1 MIMLIL
7 DTNVLSELMNP
18 QGSQTVKSWVNSQ
31 SRESLF
37 TTTITKAEIL
47 YGIAILPEGNR
58 KQRLQD
64 AAHIVFNEEFLNQ
77 LLVFDSES
85 AENFAS
91 LSTDRR
97 RQGNPISQFDAQ
109 IAAICRTHRAAIVT
123 RNVDD
128 FLNCQVE
135 IINPW
140 DV

>member
-1 MIMLIL
+1 
-7 DTNVLSELMNP
+7 
-18 QGSQTVKSWVNSQ
+18 
-31 SRESLF
+31 
-37 TTTITKAEIL
+37 L

-64 AAHIVFNEEFLNQ
+64 AAHIMFSEELVNQ
-77 LLVFDSES
+77 ILVFDSES

-109 IAAICRTHRAAIVT
+109 IAAICRTHQAAIVT

-128 FLNCQVE
+128 FLNCQIE

>member
-1 MIMLIL
+1 MLIL
-7 DTNVLSELMNP
+7 DTNVISELMNP

-31 SRESLF
+31 SRARLF

-64 AAHIVFNEEFLNQ
+64 AAHIVFNQEFFNQ

-97 RQGNPISQFDAQ
+97 KQGHPISQFDAQ
-109 IAAICRTHRAAIVT
+109 IAAICRTHQAAIVT

-128 FLNCQVE
+128 FLNCQIE

-140 DV
+140 DA